1 MIGTMTSGTGLKFTV
16 HEAENIPYAM
26 LVEYREIS
34 HIEPLKSKK
43 QEELYDELLEKMLE
57 RTNVTR
63 SDVQSDLKPVRAGD
77 TFAHRGVHYEV
88 AFYTSRDGL
97 SYPLLREENRLR
109 NKGVVL
115 FGLPAKQLAGD
126 LCVLEKD
133 LVEFMEE

>member
-1 MIGTMTSGTGLKFTV
+1 MIGTMTDGTGFKFTV
-16 HEAENIPYAM
+16 YAAETIPFAM
-26 LVEYREIS
+26 VVDYKGIT
-34 HIEPLKSKK
+34 HIESLKSKT
-43 QEELYDELLEKMLE
+43 ELELYDELLDKMLS
-57 RTNVTR
+57 RSNVTR
-63 SDVQSDLKPVRAGD
+63 SDVRSDLKPVRAGC
-77 TFAHRGVHYEV
+77 TFAHRGIHYEV